1 MRKISISTPFITLG
15 QLLKYIGIVA
25 CVGEIKTLLEEK
37 QVKIN
42 GILENRRGRKLY
54 SGDEVVIDNEKIV
67 IFNENQWKR
76 GEK

>member
-15 QLLKYIGIVA
+15 QLLKYIGIVS
-25 CVGEIKTLLEEK
+25 CGGEIKTFLEEK